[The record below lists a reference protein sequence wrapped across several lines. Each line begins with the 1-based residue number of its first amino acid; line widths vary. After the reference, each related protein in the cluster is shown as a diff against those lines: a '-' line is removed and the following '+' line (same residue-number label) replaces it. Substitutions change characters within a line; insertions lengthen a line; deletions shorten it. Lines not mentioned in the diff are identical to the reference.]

1 MFPLSWFRLKFLR
14 VLFISLLCAL
24 AYFKGP
30 STPLTRH
37 RCWPVDFK
45 WCASCAAVN
54 ASNLNCLAASSCVPQ
69 GRRGHGAM
77 ACYGYWCCCALV
89 EPCGTKI
96 NQVGQVS
103 SFGLCSLYL
112 KLTCVRLNRT
122 RGSKMDVGL
131 KIWYP
136 GTLESCGLS
145 VISSQSKY
153 DSWFYPMFRHTHHI
167 KLVISC
173 SISHCIPIILPKNHL
188 LIKKSRYTPNIA
200 GEHDPF
206 PFSILF
212 PFSPYVDDWNPILNI
227 IKCLS
232 CGKPNSSNRPPPITI
247 NAWAIKPSP
256 NGSKWCW

>member
-1 MFPLSWFRLKFLR
+1 
-14 VLFISLLCAL
+14 
-24 AYFKGP
+24 
-30 STPLTRH
+30 
-37 RCWPVDFK
+37 
-45 WCASCAAVN
+45 
-54 ASNLNCLAASSCVPQ
+54 
-69 GRRGHGAM
+69 M
-77 ACYGYWCCCALV
+77 ACYGYWCCRALV

-167 KLVISC
+167 KLVVSC

-188 LIKKSRYTPNIA
+188 LRSPVIPQIQQVNMTHS
-200 GEHDPF
+200 PF
-206 PFSILF
+206 PS
-212 PFSPYVDDWNPILNI
+212 FSPFPHMLMIETLY
-227 IKCLS
+227 
-232 CGKPNSSNRPPPITI
+232 
-247 NAWAIKPSP
+247 
-256 NGSKWCW
+256 